1 MNNGMRMRRVSATE
15 SLGILTA
22 PAYSAHHT
30 HLQGM
35 DAWCFPLRSPNGGV
49 GIEIILVVSSVVN
62 VDVVFVFLVPEV
74 RWIGFGPCRRG
85 RSSDSITSRTR
96 QRAFLLSLFP
106 PHPIARQGDIV
117 QIFPSD
123 HEWLRG
129 TADDSALQDDV
140 RHTCVPCRTPGWR
153 LLVTT
158 IDTFDTPIRLSF
170 LAVKKPN
177 TRPLI
182 CLAHL
187 SCDQQRWSI
196 SMSRGDH

>member
-1 MNNGMRMRRVSATE
+1 MRMRRVSATE
-15 SLGILTA
+15 SLGILTTST
-22 PAYSAHHT
+22 YSAHHT

-35 DAWCFPLRSPNGGV
+35 DAWRFPLRSPNGGV
-49 GIEIILVVSSVVN
+49 GIEIILVVSSVVI

-106 PHPIARQGDIV
+106 IARQEDIV

-129 TADDSALQDDV
+129 TADGSALQDDV